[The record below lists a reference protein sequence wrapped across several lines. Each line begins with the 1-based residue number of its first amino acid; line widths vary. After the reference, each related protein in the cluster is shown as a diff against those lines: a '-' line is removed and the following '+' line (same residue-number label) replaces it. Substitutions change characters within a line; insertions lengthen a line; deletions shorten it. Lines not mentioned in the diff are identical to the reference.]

1 MICCVKINLAA
12 TLRSLVITIQAILL
26 TSCGWFMSADQ
37 EKSKGYI
44 NVVAQK
50 PLQIPEGLSADRI
63 RDPFP
68 VPQVAEQVNP
78 DFYPKRPPL
87 PDALYANDNRKE
99 VRIQKL
105 GGRRWLALPESPT
118 TAWPKIKQ
126 FFADNGVDLLFEDT
140 DSGRLETEGL
150 RITQDN
156 YRDVVRSILAEESV
170 SPDGLHKIILEVQS
184 GLQTNS
190 SEIRL
195 RHFYLSQ
202 DTAGKSSG
210 RTSMGNPSDSL
221 RVEEKLLSD
230 LGSYVA
236 ARVAELTVS
245 RVALTI
251 GGSAKTNIRRDVQ
264 GRPVLQM
271 SLDKDRAWATLG
283 QAVRNAGLAGITSVS
298 EDPADREIVIRVPRG
313 LLIGENGRGFFC
325 RITFSC
331 GNKSDFRYVLKMKE
345 MADKADIQEVFVSR
359 ANEMPITN
367 ELSQQILVLIKE
379 YAA

>member
-1 MICCVKINLAA
+1 MICCVKINLAV
-12 TLRSLVITIQAILL
+12 TLRSLVIITQALLL
-26 TSCGWFMSADQ
+26 TSCGWFMPADQ
-37 EKSKGYI
+37 EKSQSYV

-50 PLQIPEGLSADRI
+50 PLEIPEGLSADRI

-68 VPQVAEQVNP
+68 VPLVVEQVNP

-156 YRDVVRSILAEESV
+156 YRDVVRSILAEEPV
-170 SPDGLHKIILEVQS
+170 SPEGLHKIILEVQS

-210 RTSMGNPSDSL
+210 RTSMGNPSDSVQ
-221 RVEEKLLSD
+221 VEEKLLSD

-251 GGSAKTNIRRDVQ
+251 GGSAKTNIQRDAQ

-345 MADKADIQEVFVSR
+345 MAEKADIQEVFVSR
-359 ANEMPITN
+359 VNQMPITN

>member
-1 MICCVKINLAA
+1 M
-12 TLRSLVITIQAILL
+12 
-26 TSCGWFMSADQ
+26 
-37 EKSKGYI
+37 
-44 NVVAQK
+44 
-50 PLQIPEGLSADRI
+50 
-63 RDPFP
+63 
-68 VPQVAEQVNP
+68 
-78 DFYPKRPPL
+78 
-87 PDALYANDNRKE
+87 YANDNRKE

-156 YRDVVRSILAEESV
+156 YRDVVRSILAEEAV

-202 DTAGKSSG
+202 DAAGKSSG
-210 RTSMGNPSDSL
+210 RTSMGNPSDSVQ
-221 RVEEKLLSD
+221 VEEKLLSD

-251 GGSAKTNIRRDVQ
+251 GGSAKTNIRRDAQ

-359 ANEMPITN
+359 VNEMPITN

>member
-1 MICCVKINLAA
+1 MICCVKINLVS
-12 TLRSLVITIQAILL
+12 TLRSLVIITQALLL

-37 EKSKGYI
+37 EKSKSYKD
-44 NVVAQK
+44 VVAQK
-50 PLQIPEGLSADRI
+50 PLEIPEGLSADRI

-68 VPQVAEQVNP
+68 VPLVAEQVNP

-210 RTSMGNPSDSL
+210 RTSMGNPSDSVQ
-221 RVEEKLLSD
+221 VEEKLLSD

-251 GGSAKTNIRRDVQ
+251 GGSAKTNIRRDAQ

-331 GNKSDFRYVLKMKE
+331 GNKSDFKYVLKMKG

-359 ANEMPITN
+359 VNEMPITN

>member
-1 MICCVKINLAA
+1 M
-12 TLRSLVITIQAILL
+12 
-26 TSCGWFMSADQ
+26 
-37 EKSKGYI
+37 
-44 NVVAQK
+44 
-50 PLQIPEGLSADRI
+50 
-63 RDPFP
+63 
-68 VPQVAEQVNP
+68 
-78 DFYPKRPPL
+78 
-87 PDALYANDNRKE
+87 
-99 VRIQKL
+99 
-105 GGRRWLALPESPT
+105 
-118 TAWPKIKQ
+118 
-126 FFADNGVDLLFEDT
+126 
-140 DSGRLETEGL
+140 
-150 RITQDN
+150 
-156 YRDVVRSILAEESV
+156 

-210 RTSMGNPSDSL
+210 RTSMGNPSDSVQ
-221 RVEEKLLSD
+221 VEEKLLSD

-251 GGSAKTNIRRDVQ
+251 GGSAKTNIRRDAQ

-331 GNKSDFRYVLKMKE
+331 GNKSDFRYVLKMKG

-359 ANEMPITN
+359 VNEMPITN